1 MTPSAIV
8 ILLLFLTF
16 LWYLIYILTFGFRR
30 SKHQGILPPGPT
42 TLPII
47 GNLHMLG
54 NFPYRSLQHLAKKY
68 GPIMS
73 IRLGFIPTI
82 VVSSPKAAELF
93 LKTHDSVFA
102 SRPTLE
108 VCDYLSYGQKGMALT
123 NYGPYW
129 RQEGGGGVVGSSLKK
144 AAKAGEVVDLSN
156 KVGELVENIIYRMI
170 LGSQNDDLFDVKGI
184 VKEIVSLIGSFNIG
198 DYVPFLSPFD
208 LQGLTKRAKRTRATA
223 DQLFEKIIGE
233 HEQVAMSGQFQYHHH
248 KDFVDVLL
256 SLMNQPLNPN
266 DKQAYMIDRTNVKA
280 ILVDMITGAF
290 DTSSN
295 AIVWSLAELL
305 RHPRVMKHLQ
315 QELRTVIGMDQM
327 VEENDLPRFR
337 YLNMVVME
345 SFRLHPA
352 GSLLIPRESMQDN
365 TIDGY
370 YIPKKSRILTVEFFM
385 YPNVWSDNVQQFYPE
400 RFINSNVD
408 VLGHDFQ
415 LLPFGSGRRG
425 CPGIQLGLT
434 TVRLALANLVHRF
447 KWDLPSD
454 LLPEDVDMAETFGM
468 APSKAQHL
476 LAVPTY
482 RLETN

>member
-1 MTPSAIV
+1 MSHFPQIESQNDS
-8 ILLLFLTF
+8 F
-16 LWYLIYILTFGFRR
+16 
-30 SKHQGILPPGPT
+30 SNSHPP
-42 TLPII
+42 TLPYRPLVSH
-47 GNLHMLG
+47 LHPNILIPEVETPR
-54 NFPYRSLQHLAKKY
+54 NTAFWPYSTTNHWR
-68 GPIMS
+68 
-73 IRLGFIPTI
+73 
-82 VVSSPKAAELF
+82 E
-93 LKTHDSVFA
+93 
-102 SRPTLE
+102 E
-108 VCDYLSYGQKGMALT
+108 VGLLVQ
-123 NYGPYW
+123 
-129 RQEGGGGVVGSSLKK
+129 SLKK

-170 LGSQNDDLFDVKGI
+170 LGSKNDDLFDVKGI
-184 VKEIVSLIGSFNIG
+184 VEEIVSLIRSFNIG
-198 DYVPFLSPFD
+198 DYVSFLSPFY

-233 HEQVAMSGQFQYHHH
+233 HEQVAKSGQFQYHHH

-327 VEENDLPRFR
+327 VEENDLPRLS

-352 GSLLIPRESMQDN
+352 GPLLIPRESMQDI

-370 YIPKKSRILTVEFFM
+370 YIPKKSRILRNTWAIGRD
-385 YPNVWSDNVQQFYPE
+385 PNVWSDNVQQFYPE
-400 RFINSNVD
+400 GFINSNVD

-434 TVRLALANLVHRF
+434 TARLALANLVHCF
-447 KWDLPSD
+447 NWDLPSG

>member
-1 MTPSAIV
+1 
-8 ILLLFLTF
+8 
-16 LWYLIYILTFGFRR
+16 
-30 SKHQGILPPGPT
+30 
-42 TLPII
+42 
-47 GNLHMLG
+47 
-54 NFPYRSLQHLAKKY
+54 
-68 GPIMS
+68 
-73 IRLGFIPTI
+73 
-82 VVSSPKAAELF
+82 
-93 LKTHDSVFA
+93 
-102 SRPTLE
+102 
-108 VCDYLSYGQKGMALT
+108 
-123 NYGPYW
+123 
-129 RQEGGGGVVGSSLKK
+129 
-144 AAKAGEVVDLSN
+144 
-156 KVGELVENIIYRMI
+156 MI

-233 HEQVAMSGQFQYHHH
+233 HEQVAKSGQFQYHHH

-447 KWDLPSD
+447 NWDLPSD